1 MSIRDELFNEEHK
14 PDLTP
19 MIDMV
24 FQLIIFF
31 MVVSDFAAVDRE
43 NVIPPKAIMANDDEQ
58 LNKDAKVMISVLPD
72 GKIRIL
78 GKEYDKDALE
88 KYIGVRAENAGWM
101 PNPDDPGK
109 QVSKLQVIIRADRNV
124 DYEHVQ
130 KIFEACSKN
139 GVFRISISALKEE
152 VS

>member
-1 MSIRDELFNEEHK
+1 MSIRDEVFSEEHK

-31 MVVSDFAAVDRE
+31 IVVSDFAAADRE
-43 NVIPPKAIMANDDEQ
+43 NVTPPKAIMASDEEQ
-58 LNKDAKVMISVLPD
+58 SKDKVVVVSVLPD

-78 GKEYDKDALE
+78 GRTYDEKTLE
-88 KYIGVRAENAGWM
+88 KFFWSAARNAGMM

-109 QVSKLQVIIRADRNV
+109 QVSKLRVVIRADRNV
-124 DYEHVQ
+124 DYEAVQ
-130 KIFEACSKN
+130 KVFAACSKN
-139 GVFRISISALKEE
+139 GVFRTSISALKEE
-152 VS
+152 LK

>member
-1 MSIRDELFNEEHK
+1 MLFEDEGK

-31 MVVSDFAAVDRE
+31 MVVSDFASIDHE
-43 NVIPPKAIMANDDEQ
+43 NVVPPKAIMANDDD
-58 LNKDAKVMISVLPD
+58 KPDPDRMIMVSVLPD
-72 GKIRIL
+72 GKIKIM
-78 GKEYDKDALE
+78 GKEYDKDTLT
-88 KYIGVRAENAGWM
+88 KYVGVEAQVAGTI

-109 QVSKLQVIIRADRNV
+109 QVSKLRVVIRADRNV

-130 KIFEACSKN
+130 KVFEACSKN
-139 GVFRISISALKEE
+139 GVFRTSISALKEE
-152 VS
+152 IL